1 MTENSAT
8 PVHVAVHDTYAD
20 WEPGFATAHIN
31 RPDWQRKPGRYVVRT
46 VGVSLDPIRTSGGL
60 RVLPDITLD
69 ELSPCESAML
79 ILPGNDLFP
88 TPAYEPFVAK
98 AREFL
103 AAEVPVAAICGAT
116 GGLALAGLLD
126 DRAHTSNALEFLQ
139 SLGYGGS
146 AYFRDELAVTDGPL
160 ITGKGQ
166 APVEFAREILAK
178 LEVYEPAVLDSWYK
192 LYGAKNPDG
201 FYELMSV

>member
-8 PVHVAVHDTYAD
+8 PVHVAVYDTYAD

-31 RPDWQRKPGRYVVRT
+31 SPNWQRKPGRYVVRT

-69 ELSPCESAML
+69 ELSPRESAML

-103 AAEVPVAAICGAT
+103 ASDVPVAAICGAT

-146 AYFRDELAVTDGPL
+146 AYYRDELAVTDGPL
-160 ITGKGQ
+160 ITGKAQ

-192 LYGAKNPDG
+192 LFGVKNPEG